1 MLNAISL
8 HHFRWRKKKVEQ
20 FIIPPTYFKNSGYSI
35 VEVVKN
41 AETQEKTEN
50 IIPEKTFVPSPEIKD
65 ATPHEA
71 VIETPKPISE
81 PITEVEKPTISDE
94 SEPKVSAL
102 SLSSIRAKK
111 ALEENSKTVVKE
123 TLHLPTE
130 PFTET
135 EMLLQWN
142 KYAQRLG
149 DKGYKIMES
158 LLLIN
163 DPVLNGTHITI
174 ELPNEGSKLDFESE
188 KLGLLGYL
196 KGHLHNHDITIE
208 VIVNESFESK
218 RSFNDQDRYNRL
230 HQINPNIELLKSTFG
245 LDIT

>member
-1 MLNAISL
+1 LLNAISL
-8 HHFRWRKKKVEQ
+8 HHFRWRKKKIEQ
-20 FIIPPTYFKNSGYSI
+20 YIIPPTYFKNSAYSI

-41 AETQEKTEN
+41 TETPKVAEETIT
-50 IIPEKTFVPSPEIKD
+50 TPSPEEIKEELPVEVVEV
-65 ATPHEA
+65 TKTEYEPL
-71 VIETPKPISE
+71 IEIP
-81 PITEVEKPTISDE
+81 KPTISIE

-111 ALEENSKTVVKE
+111 ALEENSKTFVKE

-130 PFTET
+130 PFSET

-230 HQINPNIELLKSTFG
+230 HQINPNIELLKTTFG